1 MNILTRSARTA
12 KVVLKPIM
20 NKQSDTKDK
29 DYVRKSIRQ
38 GQLLEQRI
46 GDHDIVVKYTRN
58 EVDIDEFRITYPRTQ
73 PYYDKMFETLDE
85 ISGFHAKILGQNQP
99 PSPWKTFKI
108 VAWSS
113 GRTIYPTDSIEDLPP
128 LPTDIVEKDA
138 AHQRSLPKKTTAEKD
153 KQNREYREEIAK
165 LDRLIKKEEQRKQ
178 RAKPITVTITPSG
191 CFIKIANVS
200 KNKRRLSGGAAS
212 FMSLRGVK
220 I

>member
-1 MNILTRSARTA
+1 MNTLRRSARTA

-73 PYYDKMFETLDE
+73 PFYDKMFETLDE
-85 ISGFHAKILGQNQP
+85 ISGFHAKMLGQNQP

-128 LPTDIVEKDA
+128 LPRDIVEKDA
-138 AHQRSLPKKTTAEKD
+138 AHQLTV
-153 KQNREYREEIAK
+153 
-165 LDRLIKKEEQRKQ
+165 KKETTEARDMRHRKYAEQMARLTRKEAKQKQ
-178 RAKPITVTITPSG
+178 RAKPITITITPSG
-191 CFIKIANVS
+191 CFIKIVNVS
-200 KNKRRLSGGAAS
+200 KNKRRLSSGAAS